1 MKIQGTY
8 RFPAPRTA
16 VWQALLD
23 PEVLVRTLP
32 GCERLERD
40 GENRFVGALQVAIGP
55 VKGTFK
61 GHLELFDLEPP
72 NGYRMKLEGAG
83 QPGQMSG
90 EGTIRLADDGDGTN
104 LSYDLDAKIGG
115 KIAGVGQRL
124 LDASAKVITRQGLEG
139 LEAQLRA
146 RYPAG
151 TPAAAPAPG
160 AAADAASATVDGGTP
175 GGAPAGAAGSAPAS
189 AATPPSPG
197 TSEAVAASSHA
208 APAAGAAPSSAGASR
223 TPGPPSTAGFAAR
236 FVVGLLGELIPP
248 ERRVLAGSIAGV
260 ALLLLVLLAV
270 RACS

>member
-8 RFPAPRTA
+8 RFAAPRPV

-32 GCERLERD
+32 GCERLER
-40 GENRFVGALQVAIGP
+40 ESESRFVGALLVAIGP

-61 GHLELFDLEPP
+61 GHLELFDLDPP

-146 RYPAG
+146 RVPASAP
-151 TPAAAPAPG
+151 TTAAASAPAETAPATSAVTATEATESAASTSDATGETAGVATAARNATAKADPPAPAP
-160 AAADAASATVDGGTP
+160 ARTT
-175 GGAPAGAAGSAPAS
+175 APAS
-189 AATPPSPG
+189 LPPP
-197 TSEAVAASSHA
+197 
-208 APAAGAAPSSAGASR
+208 PAAPS
-223 TPGPPSTAGFAAR
+223 TTTFAAR
-236 FVVGLLGELIPP
+236 FLVGLIGELIPP
-248 ERRVLAGSIAGV
+248 ERRVLAASIAGIAV
-260 ALLLLVLLAV
+260 LLGVVLLL
-270 RACS
+270 RACG